1 MEVGCRPIYMPT
13 RGGGVRRGIPGERA
27 AGIGSR
33 PVLARAQS
41 TEAVGEDDLTAWS
54 RDPEEGREERVRWRP
69 TSRAHT

>member
-13 RGGGVRRGIPGERA
+13 GGGIRRGIPGERA

-54 RDPEEGREERVRWRP
+54 RDPEG
-69 TSRAHT
+69 HND